1 MLRDSFPLGVAE
13 VLRRLTWQVDKLLL
27 AALST
32 PLAVAL
38 FTVGYKFLEVM
49 NPFTVNLTLPL
60 YPVYSRLAQ
69 ASFMRLCKAYDQ
81 SLKFLYV
88 LGIPIAVILFVL
100 SDRIVVLFFGEAYLE
115 AGEVLRVLAPGV
127 VLLLPTSVY
136 GYVFTALGR
145 QRIYTGC
152 VAAALVTNLLL
163 DLLLIP
169 FYSYIGAAV
178 GTLLGEAIL
187 FLSGMMMLRQSGA
200 GLTTLILMWRP
211 AVAGLVMGFLC
222 WVVKELDFAAV
233 LFGIGSG
240 LAAYSLLLLCCR
252 HLAGKKSSSL
262 WRR

>member
-1 MLRDSFPLGVAE
+1 
-13 VLRRLTWQVDKLLL
+13 LTWQLDKLLL

-32 PLAVAL
+32 PLAVGL
-38 FTVGYKFLEVM
+38 FSAGYKFLEVM
-49 NPFTVNLTLPL
+49 NPFTTNLTLPL
-60 YPVYSRLAQ
+60 YPVYSRLART
-69 ASFMRLCKAYDQ
+69 STTSLYKAFGQ

-100 SDRIVVLFFGEAYLE
+100 SDRIVVLFFGEAYRE

-127 VLLLPTSVY
+127 ILLLPTSVY

-152 VAAALVTNLLL
+152 AAAALATNLLL

-169 FYSYIGAAV
+169 YYSYMGAAV
-178 GTLLGEAIL
+178 GTLVGQAIL
-187 FLSGMMMLRQSGA
+187 FLSGLMMLRQFGA

-211 AVAGLVMGFLC
+211 ALAGLVMGFLC
-222 WVVKELDFAAV
+222 WVVKELDFAAL

-240 LAAYSLLLLCCR
+240 IAAYSVVLFVLHTFSRQEITLLMEAMRVRLGN
-252 HLAGKKSSSL
+252 AVQ
-262 WRR
+262 